1 MKIYPK
7 WGEGD
12 QDDFCYGASPK
23 KNYFEIALTLG
34 FVMYLKCKKNLRRLT
49 KVNKFI
55 LGYGEMIEK
64 KRK

>member
-1 MKIYPK
+1 MKEIKIIFVTEPVR
-7 WGEGD
+7 
-12 QDDFCYGASPK
+12 K
-23 KNYFEIALTLG
+23 KNYCEIALTLG

-55 LGYGEMIEK
+55 LGYGEVIERK